1 MSRSTRSLPV
11 VAGAG
16 LVAIALASCGG
27 TATTVVKTAPPV
39 TVTTKVIKTKTVSP
53 TTSQA
58 SSASCPNPSIPA
70 PIHELVATGVDCSAA
85 SGVAGA
91 WASAGTNCQTGT
103 CSAAG
108 FSCAS
113 SQPSPSAEFLSV
125 KCVSGNEAVT
135 FDSGG

>member
-1 MSRSTRSLPV
+1 MVGLGATLLP
-11 VAGAG
+11 G
-16 LVAIALASCGG
+16 CGG
-27 TATTVVKTAPPV
+27 TTTTTVVKTAPPV

-58 SSASCPNPSIPA
+58 SSTYCPNPSVPA
-70 PIHELVATGVDCSAA
+70 PIHELVATGVDCTAA
-85 SGVAGA
+85 GGVAGA
-91 WASAGTNCQTGT
+91 WASAGTSCQTGT

-108 FSCAS
+108 FSCTS

-125 KCVSGNEAVT
+125 RCASGDEVVT